1 MLGVVKLVTTLAIV
15 LKQLRID
22 WQNRIL
28 NVCVGIISR
37 ISMVFGDALI
47 VVSTCRMMKLNA
59 SYQDFMMMRRVRTG
73 VSNASMDRRLLD
85 GNKLGSFAQ
94 AELVEAMSAISSA
107 AFLAVDP
114 ARISDGDNKYSAMVR
129 CELGAFGDI
138 RTLGAAMPLGIG
150 FVATVTEFV
159 TVAGDAIAEETEFSG
174 VGKFSYLDRGKFT
187 TVDAVYRFDGSGK
200 INIAFMYSTI
210 EQILCGPVLPD

>member
-1 MLGVVKLVTTLAIV
+1 MI
-15 LKQLRID
+15 
-22 WQNRIL
+22 
-28 NVCVGIISR
+28 
-37 ISMVFGDALI
+37 
-47 VVSTCRMMKLNA
+47 
-59 SYQDFMMMRRVRTG
+59 
-73 VSNASMDRRLLD
+73 SNASMDRRLLD
-85 GNKLGSFAQ
+85 GSKLGSLAQ
-94 AELVEAMSAISSA
+94 FELVLFRAMSAITSA

-159 TVAGDAIAEETEFSG
+159 TVAGDAIAEEVEFSG

-200 INIAFMYSTI
+200 INLAFMYTTV
-210 EQILCGPVLPD
+210 EQILCGLALAD